1 MDGYGN
7 RMQTQT
13 TQKETTMT
21 RQIGYLVFAV
31 ALALAGTWT
40 VFNLCENVGADE
52 IVVKQAA
59 FSGEL
64 TFWTTPGVHSQGFGS
79 LTRYRKSAQ
88 YWFSAAHDQGEG
100 RDQSIKVRFNDGGH
114 ANVSGSLRF
123 DLPTDAEHLTALHT
137 KFGSQGAIQQQLIRT
152 VVERSVYMS
161 GPLMSSKESTAE
173 RRSDLIQYIED
184 QVKLG
189 VFKTET
195 EETKVQ
201 DPLSGKDKTVS
212 RVKLVRDEKSPNGIA
227 RQEKSSL
234 EEFGIRTYNF
244 TIDGVAYDADVEK
257 QIKEQQQMLMQV
269 QTAMAGA
276 KQAEQKAITAAKEG
290 EAEAMKAKWAQEVLK
305 AKAVTAAEQARAVA
319 ELTVK
324 TAELTKQAQILEGEG
339 EAAKKKL
346 VMAADGAL
354 EKKLAAFVEVNK
366 AYAAEMGKQRWVP
379 EVQMGGA
386 GVGGGSAAAGL
397 MEMWQAKAARDLAL
411 DMRIVGAARPAPAK

>member
-1 MDGYGN
+1 
-7 RMQTQT
+7 
-13 TQKETTMT
+13 MT
-21 RQIGYLVFAV
+21 RQIGYLVGAV
-31 ALALAGTWT
+31 VAILMGTW
-40 VFNLCENVGADE
+40 VAFSLGEEVGADE

-59 FSGEL
+59 LSGEL
-64 TFWTTPGVHSQGFGS
+64 TFWTTPGVHSQAFGS

-88 YWFSAAHDQGEG
+88 YWFSAAQDRGEK

-123 DLPTDAEHLTALHT
+123 DMPTDAAHLTALHT
-137 KFGSQGAIQQQLIRT
+137 KFGSQQAIEQQLIRT

-195 EETKVQ
+195 EETKVL
-201 DPLSGKDKTVS
+201 DPLSGKEKTVS

-244 TIDGVAYDADVEK
+244 TIDGVAYDVDVEK

-290 EAEAMKAKWAQEVLK
+290 EAEAMKAKWTQEVLK

-319 ELTVK
+319 ELAVK
-324 TAELTKQAQILEGEG
+324 TADLTKQAQILEGEG

-346 VMAADGAL
+346 IMAADGAL
-354 EKKLAAFVEVNK
+354 DKKLAAFVEVNK
-366 AYAAEMGKQRWVP
+366 AFAAEMGKQRWVP

-386 GVGGGSAAAGL
+386 GVSGGGAAAGL
-397 MEMWQAKAARDLAL
+397 MEMWQVKAARDLAL
-411 DMRIVGAARPAPAK
+411 DMRIGGAARSAPPAK